1 MTPCDDD
8 DNGDDSDDYMVVMVM
23 TMMIFV
29 YSIATL
35 CSSTIRLSLES
46 SSSGW
51 QNFRLVIVDKAI
63 DHLAE
68 LFKAWFGEAEH
79 SQRCRFPCRKRMIS
93 KHKEIVVISHG
104 KRTERMRKRMISKQD
119 EIVARS

>member
-8 DNGDDSDDYMVVMVM
+8 DNEDDGDEYVVMMVM
-23 TMMIFV
+23 TMMMFV
-29 YSIATL
+29 CLIATL

-93 KHKEIVVISHG
+93 KE
-104 KRTERMRKRMISKQD
+104 E

>member
-1 MTPCDDD
+1 
-8 DNGDDSDDYMVVMVM
+8 MVM
-23 TMMIFV
+23 TMMMFV

-35 CSSTIRLSLES
+35 CSSTIKLSLES

-51 QNFRLVIVDKAI
+51 KNFHLVIANKTI
-63 DHLAE
+63 NHLAE

-93 KHKEIVVISHG
+93 KHKEIVVISQR
-104 KRTERMRKRMISKQD
+104 KRKKGVRKRMISKQG